1 MYYSGAAPL
10 NAFSSSSSHSHHAFA
25 MVIIQRT
32 VRELIKR
39 EAPK

>member
-10 NAFSSSSSHSHHAFA
+10 NAVSSSSHSHHAFA